1 MMGGVPLD
9 LPRLLIADERR
20 GGTIPPGI
28 VIAATLK
35 SLGIPLRLF
44 CGCMDESYLRM
55 LSLGCE
61 QEVFSIDPFQFRS
74 EADLR
79 LFFGTVA
86 RSDSLNLVLSP
97 LGSMVSEDHMSVDR
111 GTADLARMLGV
122 GLLALPHAN
131 PVASLNSRIMTGVYE
146 DLKESDVEV
155 YGVLFSSVLNPR
167 EFQLL
172 EVELGRMVP
181 SMSLGYIPRYMERR
195 SLSLVELC
203 SDPRVAQPI
212 KTLGHQLKGMTGQ
225 IDWEAVL
232 AFGKRSLDMSVPDR
246 RIEPIAGNPLVSV
259 ITDHSTS
266 LGLENDLL
274 FFKTI
279 GCRVEQVPLLQGT
292 IPHGAAVVYVPHGL
306 PHVAMKRLQLNE
318 KLYNQIKSMPVRRA
332 SALINGGLSALW
344 GKWYALSS
352 EARDRMPGFN
362 VMEND
367 GFVLGPYFKGTGVPV
382 EMVPFGGG
390 ITKVLPLDEGEKLR
404 GFLPDYM
411 KKTLG
416 VPGRGMCGWSV
427 RDLRNKDSMGE
438 AGWKVG
444 DVVGSH
450 ARVELW
456 SCPEVIKR
464 WIRQVGR

>member
-1 MMGGVPLD
+1 MD

-20 GGTIPPGI
+20 EGTIPPGI
-28 VIAATLK
+28 VVAATLK
-35 SLGIPLRLF
+35 SLGVPLRLF
-44 CGCMDESYLRM
+44 CGCMDESYIRM
-55 LSLGCE
+55 LSLGCD

-79 LFFGTVA
+79 LFFGTAA

-97 LGSMVSEDHMSVDR
+97 LGSMVSEDRMSLDR
-111 GTADLARMLGV
+111 GTADLARMLDV
-122 GLLALPHAN
+122 GLVALPHAN
-131 PVASLNSRIMTGVYE
+131 PVASLSSRIMKGVYE
-146 DLKESDVEV
+146 DLKDGEVEM

-167 EFQLL
+167 EYQLL

-225 IDWEAVL
+225 IDWEPIL
-232 AFGKRSLDMSVPDR
+232 AFGKRSMDMSVPDR
-246 RIEPIAGNPLVSV
+246 RIEPVAGSPLVAV

-266 LGLENDLL
+266 LGVDNDLL
-274 FFKTI
+274 FFRTI
-279 GCRVEQVPLLQGT
+279 GCRVEQVPLLQGA
-292 IPHGAAVVYVPHGL
+292 IPPDAAVVYVPHGL
-306 PHVAMKRLQLNE
+306 PQVAMKRLQLNE
-318 KLYNQIKSMPVRRA
+318 KLYNQIKSMPARRA
-332 SALINGGLSALW
+332 FALINGGLSALW
-344 GKWYALSS
+344 GRWYALSS
-352 EARDRMPGFN
+352 EPRDRMPGFN
-362 VMEND
+362 VMESE
-367 GFVLGPYFKGTGVPV
+367 GFVLGPRFKGTGVPV
-382 EMVPFGGG
+382 EMVPFEGGG
-390 ITKVLPLDEGEKLR
+390 TKVLPLDEGDKLK

-411 KKTLG
+411 KSALG

-427 RDLRNKDSMGE
+427 KDLVEKEPLGE
-438 AGWKVG
+438 AGWKIG
-444 DVVGSH
+444 EVVGSH